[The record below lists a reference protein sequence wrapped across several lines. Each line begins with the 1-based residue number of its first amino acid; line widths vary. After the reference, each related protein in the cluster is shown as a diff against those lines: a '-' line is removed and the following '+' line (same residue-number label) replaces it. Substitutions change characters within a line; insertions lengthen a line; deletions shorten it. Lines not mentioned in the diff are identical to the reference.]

1 MSLLV
6 ISGLAVVG
14 FAHLYI
20 FATMVYFSMRPNKSN
35 NLSQKDMKQLSIDCI
50 LDPARWSELSDEEVA
65 AVSEWLSTNP
75 KELKGEGLYNAAK
88 KSVFNL

>member
-20 FATMVYFSMRPNKSN
+20 FATMVYFSMQPNKSN
-35 NLSQKDMKQLSIDCI
+35 NLSQKDIEQLSIDCT
-50 LDPARWSELSDEEVA
+50 LRPARWNELSDEEEA
-65 AVSEWLSTNP
+65 AVLRWLSADI
-75 KELKGEGLYNAAK
+75 KELQGKVLCDVVK
-88 KSVFNL
+88 